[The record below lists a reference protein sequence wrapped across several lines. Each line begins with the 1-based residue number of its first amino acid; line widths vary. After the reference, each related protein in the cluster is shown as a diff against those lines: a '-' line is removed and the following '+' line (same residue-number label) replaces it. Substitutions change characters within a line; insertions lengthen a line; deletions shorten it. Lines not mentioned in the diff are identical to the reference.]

1 MNEVE
6 DISKQLGHASVNTT
20 ESFYSHIIEENKAK
34 ASECIANVLLR
45 KKAAK
50 SSAELHGVALDLL
63 TQNREM
69 GNFVLHPEVRK
80 IPDFLAKSGMILVA
94 EAGLEPTTSGL

>member
-1 MNEVE
+1 MIQGFPNRIVK
-6 DISKQLGHASVNTT
+6 IRSSG
-20 ESFYSHIIEENKAK
+20 
-34 ASECIANVLLR
+34 VLLR

-69 GNFVLHPEVRK
+69 GNFVLYQKVGK
-80 IPDFLAKSGMILVA
+80 IPDFLPKSGMILVA
-94 EAGLEPTTSGL
+94 EAGL